1 VHQFI
6 NGRRCAGNS
15 TKTLDNVD
23 PATGQVIASLDLAS
37 ADDVADAVR
46 AANQALPAWAATTPA
61 ARAELLYRVA
71 TSIQQHL
78 DEYAAVES
86 RESGKPIRLATE
98 GDLPAV
104 VDTAMFFAGAARH
117 LEGRAAAEYTGD
129 HTSYVRRDPVGVVG
143 AITPWNFPMLMA
155 AWKAFPIIAAGNTV
169 VLKPSEMTPGTTLML
184 AEAFA
189 ASGLP
194 PGVCNVVVG
203 TGAETGEALSN
214 HPDVA
219 MMCFTGSSAV
229 GRGVMQAASQRNARI
244 HLELGGK
251 APFVVHDDADLEAAS
266 HGAVAAALSN
276 GGQDCTAATRAY
288 VHRSLYPAFVAR
300 VAQLFERVRLGPTD
314 DPATD
319 LGPLVS
325 RRQQES
331 VSAAVD
337 RARADGATVVTGG
350 EAPGGELAAGSYY
363 RPTLIV
369 DARQNSALVQD
380 EVFGPVLVCL
390 PFDDDDEAI
399 ALANDTRYGLAASVW
414 TSNVFRAH
422 RATREIQAGC
432 VWVNDHI
439 PMATEM
445 PHGGVKASGFGKDM
459 SAYAFDEYTVVRH
472 VMFDNTGAA
481 HKPWHRC
488 IFTFDD

>member
-1 VHQFI
+1 MHQFI

-15 TKTLDNVD
+15 RTTLDNVN
-23 PATGQVIASLDLAS
+23 PATGEVIETLDLAN
-37 ADDVADAVR
+37 ADDVDAAVR
-46 AANQALPAWAATTPA
+46 AARAAQRGWAETPPS
-61 ARAELLYRVA
+61 ARAELVYRVA
-71 TSIQQHL
+71 AHIQEHL
-78 DEYAAVES
+78 EEFAAVES
-86 RESGKPIRLATE
+86 RESGKPIRLASE
-98 GDLPAV
+98 GDLPGV
-104 VDTAMFFAGAARH
+104 VDTGMFFAGAARH
-117 LEGRAAAEYTGD
+117 LEGKAAAEYSGD

-155 AWKAFPIIAAGNTV
+155 AWKAFPIIAAGNSLV
-169 VLKPSEMTPGTTLML
+169 IKPSEMTPGTTLML
-184 AEAFA
+184 AQAFA
-189 ASGLP
+189 DAGLP
-194 PGVCNVVVG
+194 PGVFNVVVG
-203 TGAETGEALSN
+203 TGGEAGDALSS
-214 HPDVA
+214 HPDVD
-219 MMCFTGSSAV
+219 MVCFTGSTGV
-229 GRGVMQAASQRNARI
+229 GRNVMQAASQRNARV

-251 APFVVHDDADLEAAS
+251 APFVVHDDADLEAAC
-266 HGAVAAALSN
+266 HGAVAGALSN
-276 GGQDCTAATRAY
+276 VGQDCTAATRAY
-288 VHRSLYPAFVAR
+288 VHRSRYDEFVTR
-300 VAQLFERVRLGPTD
+300 VAELMEGVRLGPTD

-325 RRQQES
+325 RRQQET

-350 EAPGGELAAGSYY
+350 EAPGGELAKGSYY
-363 RPTLIV
+363 RPTLITG
-369 DARQNSALVQD
+369 ARQDSSIVQD

-414 TSNVFRAH
+414 TTNVFRAN

-445 PHGGVKASGFGKDM
+445 PHGGVKSSGFGKDM

-472 VMFDNTGAA
+472 VMFDNTGVA
-481 HKPWHRC
+481 HKPWHRA
-488 IFTFDD
+488 IFTFNA